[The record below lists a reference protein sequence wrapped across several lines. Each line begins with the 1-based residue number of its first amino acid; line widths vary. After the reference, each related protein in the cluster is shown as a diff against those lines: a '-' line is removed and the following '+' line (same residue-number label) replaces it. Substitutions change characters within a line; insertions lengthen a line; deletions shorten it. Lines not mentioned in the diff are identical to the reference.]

1 MDKNEF
7 EKLKSNTIVN
17 TLVNQELFAQW
28 LRNFFYL
35 NHELHKKYD
44 SIYQSSFYVKFHE
57 LITVGLDFT
66 ENVLSHL
73 TNSENQEKIE
83 FYEELKRGLIEFKSE
98 FSESEIEFIEYK
110 RHSSSHIFQHH
121 YENRLLDNGKIQTK
135 RKGKLI
141 DELSRDFQK
150 ILTKYGFD
158 RGFDEY
164 MTSKLYPK
172 ITRLYNNLETI
183 QKKHRISQE
192 NFGGSL
198 HNQT

>member
-1 MDKNEF
+1 MNRNEF
-7 EKLKSNTIVN
+7 EKLKFDHMVN
-17 TLVNQELFAQW
+17 TMVNQELFAQW

-35 NHELHKKYD
+35 NHELHKEYD
-44 SIYQSSFYVKFHE
+44 TIYQSSFYVKFHE
-57 LITVGLDFT
+57 LITIGLDYT
-66 ENVLSHL
+66 EEVSKHL
-73 TNSENQEKIE
+73 TNSGNKEKIE
-83 FYEELKRGLIEFKSE
+83 FYKELKRGLIEFKSE

-135 RKGKLI
+135 RKKKLI

-150 ILTKYGFD
+150 ILIKYGFD

-172 ITRLYNNLETI
+172 ITRLYNNLEAI
-183 QKKHRISQE
+183 KKRHRVSEE
-192 NFGGSL
+192 NI
-198 HNQT
+198 